1 METPTVFHE
10 SFSMPYSANISVT
23 SVIDGT
29 TQQQTTT
36 ITGTTATKFNFTLPA
51 ASTGTLTTRTDDNT
65 GVVTAASGHGI
76 VTSDT
81 VCVFWTDT
89 NGDLQYRSGMTAT
102 VATNAITVG
111 GGDGTTGISV
121 LPAASTAVT
130 ISKLDSQTLD
140 SDPTISALEIL
151 SISAG
156 SNSLL
161 AQLRSVPAA
170 QAKVNFLCEG
180 TGNINFSGVP
190 SLFAAANTDT
200 TIGTVQFYPASTN
213 AITVQ
218 ITFLL

>member
-1 METPTVFHE
+1 
-10 SFSMPYSANISVT
+10 MPYSATISVT

-29 TQQQTTT
+29 TQQQVST
-36 ITGTTATKFNFTLPA
+36 ITGTAAPKFNFSLAA

-76 VTSDT
+76 ITNDV

-102 VATNAITVG
+102 VATNAITVD

-121 LPAASTAVT
+121 LPAADTAVT

-140 SDPTISALEIL
+140 ADPNIAALEIL

-161 AQLRSVPAA
+161 AQLRSVPDAE
-170 QAKVNFLCEG
+170 AKVNFLCES
-180 TGNINFSGVP
+180 TGNINFSNVP
-190 SLFAAANTDT
+190 ALFTGLSTDT
-200 TIGTVQFYPASTN
+200 TIGVIQLYPASVN
-213 AITVQ
+213 ATTVQ